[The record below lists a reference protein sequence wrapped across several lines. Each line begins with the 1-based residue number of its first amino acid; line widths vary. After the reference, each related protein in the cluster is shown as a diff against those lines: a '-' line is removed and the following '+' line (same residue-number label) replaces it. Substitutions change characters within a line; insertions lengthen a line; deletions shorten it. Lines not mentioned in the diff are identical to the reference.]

1 MNIVGIIG
9 RLTRD
14 PEQKY
19 TPSGAAVTKFSLAV
33 DTGFGDRKATSFF
46 DIVAWQKT
54 AEFVDKYFK
63 KGAKIAIT
71 GRLNQET
78 WTDQKSGDK
87 RSKVVIVAERV
98 DFADSKNTREPG
110 DESFEP
116 TDAPAEAEP
125 EAF

>member
-19 TPSGAAVTKFSLAV
+19 TPSGAAVTKFSIAV

-46 DIVAWQKT
+46 DVTAWQKT

-78 WTDQKSGDK
+78 WTDSKSGDK
-87 RSKVVIVAERV
+87 RSKVVIMAERV
-98 DFADSKNTREPG
+98 DFADSKQERQPG
-110 DESFEP
+110 EEDFP
-116 TDAPAEAEP
+116 TEEAPKEE
-125 EAF
+125 EF

>member
-1 MNIVGIIG
+1 VNIVALIG

-14 PEQKY
+14 PE
-19 TPSGAAVTKFSLAV
+19 TKFTQAGKPVSKFSIAV

-46 DIVAWQKT
+46 DVTAWQKT

-98 DFADSKNTREPG
+98 DFADSKTERQPG
-110 DESFEP
+110 EEDFP
-116 TDAPAEAEP
+116 TEEAPKEE
-125 EAF
+125 EF

>member
-14 PEQKY
+14 PE
-19 TPSGAAVTKFSLAV
+19 TKFTQAGKPVAKFSVAV

-46 DIVAWQKT
+46 DVVAWQKT

-71 GRLNQET
+71 GRLNQDIWNDAKTNE
-78 WTDQKSGDK
+78 K
-87 RSKVVIVAERV
+87 RSRIVIVAERV
-98 DFADSKNTREPG
+98 DFADSKNERQPG
-110 DESFEP
+110 DDTFEP
-116 TDAPAEAEP
+116 QEEAAAEP

>member
-19 TPSGAAVTKFSLAV
+19 TPSGAAVTKFSIAV

-46 DIVAWQKT
+46 DVTAWQKT

-71 GRLNQET
+71 GRLNQES
-78 WTDQKSGDK
+78 WTDSKSGDK

-98 DFADSKNTREPG
+98 DFADSKQERQPG
-110 DESFEP
+110 EEDFP
-116 TDAPAEAEP
+116 TEEAPKEE
-125 EAF
+125 EF